1 MDLKTVSE
9 LSDLFGVTRQAMNNR
24 VKKLPGE
31 YVEKNEKGTTVVNIN
46 GIKELENIYGKKVT
60 FKPEEEGEDKGASE
74 QGLASL
80 LTSLMEDKNA
90 EIRRLNEQLRVK
102 DSQLATKD
110 NQIAIKD
117 QQIFEKDKQLDQQQ
131 QLTAKAMADSEQLRL
146 DSEQLKLDSEQLKE
160 DAEKLKTDLDT
171 DKKKGFFAKLF
182 GKKENVKD
190 E

>member
-31 YVEKNEKGTTVVNIN
+31 FVEKNEKGTTVVNIN

-60 FKPEEEGEDKGASE
+60 LKPEEETDKGTSD
-74 QGLASL
+74 QGIASL

-102 DSQLATKD
+102 DTQLATKD

-146 DSEQLKLDSEQLKE
+146 DTEQLKLDSEQLKE
-160 DAEKLKTDLDT
+160 DAEKLKSDIDT
-171 DKKKGFFAKLF
+171 GKKKGFFAKLF